1 MLALVLVAQI
11 SFAVTAQA
19 PRSALTVQTQ
29 YPEGETGT
37 THFVETLTLSITSA
51 RPLRVPGSFL
61 PIPGPSFQLPD
72 ARFILLGWSSPGG
85 GMQSM
90 HALLVGVRAGSV
102 TLFDQLIY
110 FTDRLNAAFL
120 VRIEPD
126 GSVLIGIPEPRSDFL
141 PYEDEWSL
149 QYGLPRSHRFLIDS
163 IHKLSFERV
172 ASRSN
177 DIFYAPPTNATAR
190 TARVAWVHVTNTGF
204 AMGSTPKPDRR

>member
-19 PRSALTVQTQ
+19 PRSALTVQAQ
-29 YPEGETGT
+29 YPEGDTGT
-37 THFVETLTLSITSA
+37 THFVEMLTLSITSA

-72 ARFILLGWSSPGG
+72 ARFILLGWSSPGS

-110 FTDRLNAAFL
+110 FTDRPNAAFL

-126 GSVLIGIPEPRSDFL
+126 GSVLIGIPEPSDFRH
-141 PYEDEWSL
+141 YEDEWSL
-149 QYGLPRSHRFLIDS
+149 QYGLRGRHRLLIDS
-163 IHKLSFERV
+163 IRKLSFERV

-177 DIFYAPPTNATAR
+177 DIFYAPPTNAAPR

-204 AMGSTPKPDRR
+204 AMRSTPKPHRR